1 MCGIL
6 NIDKLD
12 SLKSIYS
19 DLNNSAIICDNDY
32 NIIWINNFT
41 KKYLSEILNK
51 KNLKKAFP
59 IYNYEKITEKIL
71 EKKTCET
78 KEISFNFSNIS
89 LEFIPIIDNFEIQG
103 TIVFIKS
110 SDPFFSMPFSLDIDR
125 IISAVSG
132 QFRSPLFSIFNLL
145 APLSRRLE
153 EYELYDDIEYINH
166 IARNC
171 YKMIKS
177 TVNLS
182 EYFKI
187 SDSSNEKN
195 GNNLNFKRLNIN
207 KYLEDL
213 CKSIQIILT
222 SSNINLEYT
231 MTREIIITNIDPER
245 FSIAFLNI
253 ISNSCVYTSP
263 GNTIH
268 VSLERIRTDAVI
280 TISDNGVGISKE
292 RLNKVFE
299 PYYSYNPN
307 FISESMHTGLGL
319 TIVKKI
325 IEAHNGSYFL
335 NSVENKGT
343 SIAIKFPINDDID
356 VMPYLESNTANYIA
370 NKFSPL
376 YIFLADLCDFNTF

>member
-213 CKSIQIILT
+213 CKSI
-222 SSNINLEYT
+222 
-231 MTREIIITNIDPER
+231 
-245 FSIAFLNI
+245 
-253 ISNSCVYTSP
+253 
-263 GNTIH
+263 
-268 VSLERIRTDAVI
+268 
-280 TISDNGVGISKE
+280 
-292 RLNKVFE
+292 
-299 PYYSYNPN
+299 
-307 FISESMHTGLGL
+307 
-319 TIVKKI
+319 
-325 IEAHNGSYFL
+325 
-335 NSVENKGT
+335 
-343 SIAIKFPINDDID
+343 
-356 VMPYLESNTANYIA
+356 
-370 NKFSPL
+370 
-376 YIFLADLCDFNTF
+376 